1 MNISSWLS
9 TITIAGVLA
18 LPIVALG
25 DYVADDSEIA
35 AMKAKILKN
44 PPTAET
50 LTAPPYPGSK
60 LDAEC
65 SADQSATNQADPMVY
80 CLYTKDSLD
89 KVKAYLAGPGK
100 PAAWVSVF
108 ADTDDVAVQRSG
120 DGRRRY
126 TGPILRQREAQGRGA
141 GGRGEPTPGPS
152 RGGSGCALPDDG
164 EWRDR
169 IDRGSHPDRCACGE
183 ERRHADRG
191 EGGGSGEQAEGTVRS
206 LTSGPRRCPRQ
217 SQVKSCSPTARHCG
231 GKPCARQ

>member
-1 MNISSWLS
+1 MMISRCLS
-9 TITIAGVLA
+9 TITIAVVLA

-50 LTAPPYPGSK
+50 LTAPPYPGSQ

-80 CLYTKDSLD
+80 CLYTRDSLD

-108 ADTDDVAVQRSG
+108 ADTDVVAEKGIVKIADVTQVRYFISAKRKAAAQAAAAHPPPAPAAPPAAVPSPA
-120 DGRRRY
+120 
-126 TGPILRQREAQGRGA
+126 TTTQGTA
-141 GGRGEPTPGPS
+141 STENAAEPAAP
-152 RGGSGCALPDDG
+152 
-164 EWRDR
+164 
-169 IDRGSHPDRCACGE
+169 
-183 ERRHADRG
+183 AD
-191 EGGGSGEQAEGTVRS
+191 
-206 LTSGPRRCPRQ
+206 
-217 SQVKSCSPTARHCG
+217 KSDATPTADKAVEAVNKLKGLFGR
-231 GKPCARQ
+231 

>member
-1 MNISSWLS
+1 MNNSSWLS
-9 TITIAGVLA
+9 TITVAGVLA
-18 LPIVALG
+18 LPVVALA

-65 SADQSATNQADPMVY
+65 SADQSASNQADPMVY

-108 ADTDDVAVQRSG
+108 ADTDDVAVRGQVTVA
-120 DGRRRY
+120 DVTQVRY
-126 TGPILRQREAQGRGA
+126 FVSAKRKAEAQA
-141 GGRGEPTPGPS
+141 AAANPPPAPAAAAAPSPTT
-152 RGGSGCALPDDG
+152 AN
-164 EWRDR
+164 
-169 IDRGSHPDRCACGE
+169 
-183 ERRHADRG
+183 
-191 EGGGSGEQAEGTVRS
+191 EGTAS
-206 LTSGPRRCPRQ
+206 TAAATQPAAPDE
-217 SQVKSCSPTARHCG
+217 KSDATPAAEKAVEAVNKLKGLFGR
-231 GKPCARQ
+231 

>member
-1 MNISSWLS
+1 MMISRCLS
-9 TITIAGVLA
+9 TVTIAVVLA
-18 LPIVALG
+18 LPIAALG

-50 LTAPPYPGSK
+50 LTAPPYPGSQ

-108 ADTDDVAVQRSG
+108 ADTDVVAEKGIVKIADVTQV
-120 DGRRRY
+120 RY
-126 TGPILRQREAQGRGA
+126 FISAKRKAAAQA
-141 GGRGEPTPGPS
+141 AAANPPPAPAAPAAKAPS
-152 RGGSGCALPDDG
+152 PSTTT
-164 EWRDR
+164 
-169 IDRGSHPDRCACGE
+169 
-183 ERRHADRG
+183 
-191 EGGGSGEQAEGTVRS
+191 EGTAS
-206 LTSGPRRCPRQ
+206 TANAAEPAAPAD
-217 SQVKSCSPTARHCG
+217 KNDATPTAEKAVEAVNKLKGLFGR
-231 GKPCARQ
+231 